1 MCHYVNKENR
11 LIHYVNN
18 DIKDEEIN
26 RFVFDKEGNL
36 KTVVSLP
43 YRILVHKLKFILQ
56 SEMVRTNK
64 ISFAEA
70 EVLLFR
76 DLNNPPD
83 HHVNL
88 LVDLLQ
94 KNRNQINLFIN
105 TGAGLERASFTI
117 KSIMFPGNLSRQEVV
132 LCNNSNATQPSEK
145 PKEKPKMAKA
155 RKPTT
160 PGETLLK
167 EFLEPAG
174 IAQADFAK
182 HIGLATSTLSRL
194 IDGKTKLTIRTAYR
208 LAKATK
214 TTVEFWVNLQQ
225 AVDLAEAKADKALAA
240 EVKVIKLHPAFK

>member
-1 MCHYVNKENR
+1 MIHYVNK
-11 LIHYVNN
+11 
-18 DIKDEEIN
+18 DIKDEELN
-26 RFVFDKEGNL
+26 RFILDKEGNL

-43 YRILVHKLKFILQ
+43 YNILVHKLKFPLQ
-56 SEMVRTNK
+56 MAMVQEKK

-70 EVLLFR
+70 EVLLLR
-76 DLNNPPD
+76 DLDNPSD
-83 HHVNL
+83 YYVKL
-88 LVDLLQ
+88 LTDLLA
-94 KNRNQINLFIN
+94 KNKNQITLFRN
-105 TGAGLERASFTI
+105 TPDGLKQGIFVVG
-117 KSIMFPGNLSRQEVV
+117 SILFPGNLSRQEVV
-132 LCNNSNATQPSEK
+132 LCNNAPLTSLYK
-145 PKEKPKMAKA
+145 PKEYQKMAKA
-155 RKPTT
+155 RKLTT

-240 EVKVIKLHPAFK
+240 EVKLVKLHPAFK

>member
-1 MCHYVNKENR
+1 MIHYVNK
-11 LIHYVNN
+11 
-18 DIKDEEIN
+18 DIKDEELNQYIL
-26 RFVFDKEGNL
+26 DKEGNL
-36 KTVVSLP
+36 KTVISLP
-43 YRILVHKLKFILQ
+43 YKILVHKLKFPLQ
-56 SEMVRTNK
+56 MSMVQEKK

-70 EVLLFR
+70 EILLLRDLDNPSDYYVKLLTDLLTKNKNQITLFR
-76 DLNNPPD
+76 
-83 HHVNL
+83 
-88 LVDLLQ
+88 
-94 KNRNQINLFIN
+94 NRIVKPGIFVI
-105 TGAGLERASFTI
+105 G
-117 KSIMFPGNLSRQEVV
+117 SILFPGNLSRQEVV
-132 LCNNSNATQPSEK
+132 LCNNSNSTQLSDK

-225 AVDLAEAKADKALAA
+225 AIDLAEAKADKALAA
-240 EVKVIKLHPAFK
+240 EVKLVKLHPAFK